1 MSNLDL
7 GLIGNCS
14 LGALIDRVGRVV
26 WCCLPR
32 FDGDPVFCNLL
43 DGDSD
48 EGLFAIEIEDFE
60 HAEQEYI
67 PNTAILLTRLY
78 DRAGAGIEIADFAP
92 RFSHAGRR
100 FRPTTIVRRMRPLA
114 GSPRV
119 RIRARPRFSYG
130 ATAPEITHGSKHI
143 RYAHSTLS
151 LRLTTDVPLPYVLE
165 ERPFLLRDP
174 AALILG
180 PDEALGSSVLDTARE
195 WFERTEE
202 YWRIWVRSLTIPFE
216 WQDAVIRSA
225 ITLKLCSLEQ
235 TGAIVAAL
243 TTSIPE
249 AAGTQRN
256 WDYRYCWPRDA
267 YFTIQALNRV
277 GAHQTMEDYLIS
289 LVSGQKSNK
298 SNWLVI
304 CEALHLFSSPAS
316 A

>member
-100 FRPTTIVRRMRPLA
+100 FRPTTIVRRMRP
-114 GSPRV
+114 
-119 RIRARPRFSYG
+119 
-130 ATAPEITHGSKHI
+130 
-143 RYAHSTLS
+143 
-151 LRLTTDVPLPYVLE
+151 DVPLPYVLE

-256 WDYRYCWPRDA
+256 WDYR
-267 YFTIQALNRV
+267 
-277 GAHQTMEDYLIS
+277 
-289 LVSGQKSNK
+289 
-298 SNWLVI
+298 
-304 CEALHLFSSPAS
+304 
-316 A
+316 